1 MGVPSDDGT
10 LEYSSDTCARIM
22 LEDVTVQ
29 NAGIDYKNPH
39 NVFWRHRV
47 KRHEA
52 CRIELLGRSEFD
64 AAGVVLKGNQKFVV
78 PDGHR
83 MTVRAT
89 EDAARLD
96 ITVEPLD
103 IVPTWSYH
111 YMLASENGVESVL
124 LTKRN

>member
-10 LEYSSDTCARIM
+10 LEYSSDTCARII

-29 NAGIDYKNPH
+29 NAGIDYENPH

-47 KRHEA
+47 MRQET

-64 AAGVVLKGNQKFVV
+64 AAGVILRGNQNFIV

-89 EDAARLD
+89 EDEDRLD

-103 IVPTWSYH
+103 VVPTWSYD
-111 YMLASENGVESVL
+111 YRLATENGVERVL
-124 LTKRN
+124 LTKRS